1 MDRVVKVYLAAPM
14 LGDRSNLAHT
24 RAVLEFLESRGYSVT
39 TRDWIAE
46 EVLDVE
52 RGARPAEIFERD
64 IRALEGSDVLVADV
78 SYPSLGVG
86 FEIAYALIKGKPVIA
101 YCRRDR
107 LEKTSALI
115 RGISWEGFE
124 LLVYSELRD
133 LLTALEEELKRA
145 TRRLGI

>member
-39 TRDWIAE
+39 TGDWIAE

-52 RGARPAEIFERD
+52 RGTQPAEIFERD
-64 IRALEGSDVLVADV
+64 IRALEESDVLVADV

-86 FEIAYALIKGKPVIA
+86 FEIAYALVKGKPVIA
-101 YCRRDR
+101 YCKRGR

-124 LLVYSELRD
+124 LLVYSELRE
-133 LLTALEEELKRA
+133 LLTALEGELRKA
-145 TRRLGI
+145 AKRLGI